1 MAARAV
7 LHIRK
12 SILKL
17 TEYTDS
23 AVSHKQTLV
32 DVSQKQKRVRVGK
45 VRNKHTQAIV
55 HASVEFHVVSWNIR
69 TARGICCET
78 HNLQCR
84 DAA

>member
-7 LHIRK
+7 LPMSK

-32 DVSQKQKRVRVGK
+32 DDSQKQKRVRAGK
-45 VRNKHTQAIV
+45 YRNEHTQATV
-55 HASVEFHVVSWNIR
+55 HASAEFHVVSWNIR
-69 TARGICCET
+69 TARGICRVT
-78 HNLQCR
+78 HSLQRR